1 MNNKHVY
8 IAKTK
13 EEAINQAINELNC
26 DEQDIV
32 IIEKEKKQGLFGS
45 KKIEKEVYKKNDII
59 NEVNDFLINTTK
71 LMGIETQIEIKIR
84 DNTISMR
91 MFSDHN
97 PILIGKNG
105 QTLSAFQT
113 IIKQMLLTK
122 YNIKLNIVLNLEKN
136 KTKQNKNLE
145 FLAKK
150 TAKEVARTKIEAKM
164 DPMNS
169 YQRRIVHNAISNFKD
184 VYTESVGE
192 EPNRCIVIKPKE
204 D

>member
-1 MNNKHVY
+1 MNNKHIY

-13 EEAINQAINELNC
+13 EEAINQAISELNC
-26 DEQDIV
+26 KEEDIIV
-32 IIEKEKKQGLFGS
+32 IEKEKKQGIFGN
-45 KKIEKEVYKKNDII
+45 KKIEIEAYKKNDII
-59 NEVNDFLINTTK
+59 NEVNDFLISTTK

-84 DNTISMR
+84 DNTINMR

-97 PILIGKNG
+97 PILIGKDG

-113 IIKQMLLTK
+113 IIKQMMLTK
-122 YNIKLNIVLNLEKN
+122 YNIKLNIILDVENYKS
-136 KTKQNKNLE
+136 KQNKNLE
-145 FLAKK
+145 FLAKR
-150 TAKEVARTKIEAKM
+150 TAKEVSRTKIEAKM

-169 YQRRIVHNAISNFKD
+169 YQRRIVHNAISKFED
-184 VYTESVGE
+184 VYTESVGK